1 MTEPSEESI
10 CIKAELLLMFA
21 ARAQHI
27 DQVIKPALNQ
37 GVCVVSDRY
46 VDASYAYQGAGRHI
60 PDVWLDQ
67 LTAMVVSQCMPDATF
82 VLDVPVSVG
91 MSRIQHRDA
100 LDRIEQEDHAFL
112 KKSGAIVVGKR
123 EPSRIKVI
131 NANEEMALVHQA
143 LVGHLKEYIHV
154 AKDWF
159 KPNTVKVRQQSVV
172 QVQSHARWLWVVKHQ
187 CGIDDLIDHWIKQ
200 KLCHEQGGCSCG
212 HCLLAC

>member
-1 MTEPSEESI
+1 MSQGLFFTLEGIEGSGKSSALACISEWLTQQGVEFIVTREPGGTELAERIRTCVTEPSEESI

-100 LDRIEQEDHAFL
+100 LDRIEQEDHAFFEKVRRYYL
-112 KKSGAIVVGKR
+112 ARAKQ

-143 LVGHLKEYIHV
+143 LVGHLKEYIH
-154 AKDWF
+154 
-159 KPNTVKVRQQSVV
+159 
-172 QVQSHARWLWVVKHQ
+172 
-187 CGIDDLIDHWIKQ
+187 G
-200 KLCHEQGGCSCG
+200 
-212 HCLLAC
+212 

>member
-1 MTEPSEESI
+1 MSQGLFFTLEGIEGSGKSSALACISEWLTQQGVEFIVTREPGGTELAERIRTCVTEPSEESI

-112 KKSGAIVVGKR
+112 KKSGAIIWQ
-123 EPSRIKVI
+123 EPSKSHRVLKSSMLMKKWHWFTKHWLVI
-131 NANEEMALVHQA
+131 
-143 LVGHLKEYIHV
+143 
-154 AKDWF
+154 
-159 KPNTVKVRQQSVV
+159 
-172 QVQSHARWLWVVKHQ
+172 
-187 CGIDDLIDHWIKQ
+187 
-200 KLCHEQGGCSCG
+200 
-212 HCLLAC
+212 